1 MKLVR
6 LSTNDNGYFKSS
18 FGTEMVLKPYS
29 KMALLNLTFQS
40 SIGKLIILP
49 EQVIITQ
56 TDEANA
62 LTLKSVSLDGLT
74 FPSTPA
80 GFVNFNK
87 YLTAFMNKTLNI
99 GYAQGAASEINCSGS
114 MYQIIPLNG
123 KFSIVYRYCPFIN
136 PFHYIPGIENRG
148 EIEIMDYDE
157 SIDISFFS
165 VVGLPAGTFTHIEKG
180 FGVDESNNN
189 SDNILTSQEISTGS
203 GFLSARIHDYVDNLS
218 GGEDNGF
225 AIGLSDFDLSS
236 IGIEPGDPIPSDN
249 VYCELRFNRKVE
261 NYKFRTPGSRGFD
274 QNSDVTPLKTT
285 LSEDEN
291 VNTHDVLGFEIQH
304 GKVSIIVYQDA
315 AGTANRQVISTF
327 NMDPGTKLYPYMYV
341 RGERIVTKY
350 VDLPTGNRWTQVNVP
365 NSTFL
370 FDEINIGSATY
381 RRVAEFTPAVPVD
394 WWEAQPGSAQG
405 WNIYNSGPPVVG
417 QAVDDTAN
425 ISGVSGLITVVGT
438 GEALNPQFAPK
449 NIPVP
454 GGVKID
460 MFNWTANSLQALV
473 PQGGQ
478 YTDPGSWGPFDVE
491 EDADEDDSFYFSTD
505 KSAMDNS
512 YDALQ
517 YNAGGANIQR
527 GLPSVLYNGNIDT
540 RWKTDKETKLTIP
553 NELIKPLGFTKNIPL
568 SVSTRSVNEALAW
581 TAGWDADVEPTTY
594 TADNFIVESMSLP
607 LDSFDAS
614 KVQYNS
620 NKNFPDTTERSGRR
634 KNILMTVPVNDNLD
648 GLVEFQTNTPIF
660 IDINNDRPLNAKNLN
675 FRILKE
681 DFSPILQTEENAIM
695 TILIDSG

>member
-49 EQVIITQ
+49 DQVIITQ
-56 TDEANA
+56 TDITNA
-62 LTLKSVSLDGLT
+62 LTLKSITLDGIT

-80 GFVNFNK
+80 GFESYVINLK
-87 YLTAFMNKTLNI
+87 YFLNKTLNI

-114 MYQIIPLNG
+114 MYEIIPFDG
-123 KFSIVYRYCPFIN
+123 RRSIIYRYCPFIN
-136 PFHYIPGIENRG
+136 PFHYIPGSFIGFRPES
-148 EIEIMDYDE
+148 EIMDYDE
-157 SIDISFFS
+157 DEIFLNFINIGDG
-165 VVGLPAGTFTHIEKG
+165 VVTQIESQNAVGTTA
-180 FGVDESNNN
+180 NT
-189 SDNILTSQEISTGS
+189 DNMLSSQEISTGS
-203 GFLSARIHDYVDNLS
+203 GFMSARIMDYVDNLS

-225 AIGLSDFDLSS
+225 AIGLSDVDLSS
-236 IGIEPGDPIPSDN
+236 IGVNPGDPIPSDN
-249 VYCELRFNRKVE
+249 VYCELRFNRKAE
-261 NYKFRTPGSRGFD
+261 KYKFRTPSGKGFD
-274 QNSDVTPLKTT
+274 QNSDVTPLKTS
-285 LSEDEN
+285 LLEDAN

-327 NMDPGTKLYPYMYV
+327 NLDAGTKLYPYMYIT
-341 RGERIVTKY
+341 GERISTKY
-350 VDLPTGNRWTQVNVP
+350 VDLPTGNRWTQDPTV
-365 NSTFL
+365 STFL

-394 WWEAQPGSAQG
+394 WWEAKPGSSTG

-425 ISGVSGLITVVGT
+425 ISFADPFAITIVGSGERL
-438 GEALNPQFAPK
+438 LPQQQPT
-449 NIPVP
+449 NIPIP

-473 PQGGQ
+473 PQGGNFF
-478 YTDPGSWGPFDVE
+478 DPGSWGPDDVQ
-491 EDADEDDSFYFSTD
+491 EDAEDDSFYFSTD
-505 KSAMDNS
+505 KSAMDNG
-512 YDALQ
+512 YDTLQ

-527 GLPSVLYNGNIDT
+527 GLPSVVYNGNIDT
-540 RWKTDKETKLTIP
+540 RWKDDGKQVRLTIP
-553 NELIKPLGFTKNIPL
+553 DELIKPLGFTKNIPL
-568 SVSTRSVNEALAW
+568 GGGTELIAEAIAW
-581 TAGWDADVEPTTY
+581 TASWNADAEPESY
-594 TADNFIVESMSLP
+594 TSDNFIVESMSLP

-620 NKNFPDTTERSGRR
+620 NTRFSNTTERSGRR

-648 GLVEFQTNTPIF
+648 GLVEYQTNTPIF
-660 IDINNDRPLNAKNLN
+660 IDINNDKSLNAKNLN

-681 DFSPILQTEENAIM
+681 DFSPILQTQENAIM
-695 TILIDSG
+695 TILIDSE